1 MVLSVILLV
10 AIFIWVA
17 LQHLYRDEQMT
28 GKTARLL
35 TLWRKVKKFIIEWWT
50 GLRPLTKW
58 TFIGIVAFIVFLI
71 FWTSTGL
78 FDWIDTGHH
87 YPNQ

>member
-1 MVLSVILLV
+1 MVFSVILLLL
-10 AIFIWVA
+10 ILIWGA
-17 LQHLYRDEQMT
+17 MQHLYRDEQMT

-35 TLWRKVKKFIIEWWT
+35 TLWRKAKAFIIAWWK